1 MSESGKTVATK
12 KPLDNISRN
21 RQKSAARLAACQII
35 YERGF
40 TGDPINQSIADYL
53 QHQSGKEIEGDL
65 YIAPDAHLLATIV
78 RGVGDRQENIDDMI
92 DGALESPWSSDR
104 LEVLLRAI
112 LRAGVYE
119 ILAHDDLDVALIIK
133 EYVGLADAFYDGAEP
148 KLVNAVLDRVGRR
161 LRPAKA

>member
-1 MSESGKTVATK
+1 MAQSGEATPK
-12 KPLDNISRN
+12 KKSSGDISRN

-40 TGDPINQSIADYL
+40 TGHSIDQAIADYL
-53 QHQSGKEIEGDL
+53 EHRSGKEIEGDL
-65 YIAPDAHLLATIV
+65 YIVPQAHLLASIV
-78 RGVGDRQENIDDMI
+78 RGVGDRQDNIDEMI
-92 DGALESPWSSDR
+92 DGSLESPWSPDR
-104 LEVLLRAI
+104 LETLLLAI

-133 EYVGLADAFYDGAEP
+133 EYVSLTDAFYQGAET

-161 LRPAKA
+161 LRPAKD